1 MTLATGPNTGLLI
14 NGAPGEAHY
23 AQLVAKWRWED
34 FLLQPVVKSRVTAL
48 PTTGQVE
55 GDAYLF
61 IGTGTNANK
70 IARWW
75 ATGATTAQ
83 WEYLVPKSGWRVQI
97 SGELDAYGQVKTYEY
112 SGTAWSEK
120 SAGGISQADADVR
133 YEPKR
138 KDNLTATTNP
148 SAADDQVQ
156 GYSVLS
162 RWVNTTTGEMW
173 LCLNASTGA
182 ANWQQA
188 TLSLDELGSAALAN
202 VGEGPT
208 ELPTNAAVA
217 TALQPLETMIWMGL

>member
-14 NGAPGEAHY
+14 NGAAGEAHY
-23 AQLVAKWRWED
+23 AQLVMMWRWDD
-34 FLLQPVVKSRVTAL
+34 FLRQPVVKSRLSTL
-48 PTTGQVE
+48 PTTGQAE
-55 GDAYLF
+55 GDAYIF
-61 IGTGTNANK
+61 TGAGANANK

-75 ATGATTAQ
+75 ATGATTAG
-83 WEYLVPKSGWRVQI
+83 WEYMTPKSGWRVQV

-120 SAGGISQADADVR
+120 SPGGISQTDADAR

-148 SAADDQVQ
+148 AASDDQVQ

-162 RWVNTTTGEMW
+162 RWVNTASGELW

-182 ANWQQA
+182 ADWQQA
-188 TLSLDELGSAALAN
+188 TLTLDELGSAALAN
-202 VGEGPT
+202 VGT
-208 ELPTNAAVA
+208 ASDELPTNTDVQAQ
-217 TALQPLETMIWMGL
+217 LQPLQMMIWMGL